1 MWNHSSL
8 APPARCS
15 KGQICIMVE
24 LSKRTTVKEKHT
36 QKVLIGQ
43 MLRSSFLKE
52 EQHEAAVR
60 NVKG

>member
-1 MWNHSSL
+1 
-8 APPARCS
+8 
-15 KGQICIMVE
+15 MVE